1 MRTGKKDDTEFVF
14 INSIIIKALSMLLDK
29 NQCKYELQIC

>member
-14 INSIIIKALSMLLDK
+14 INSIIIKTFSRLLDK
-29 NQCKYELQIC
+29 NQCKYKLKNC

>member
-14 INSIIIKALSMLLDK
+14 INSIIINKTLSSLVDK
-29 NQCKYELQIC
+29 NQ